1 MKKTFRII
9 ILLVLLVCVS
19 CATKE
24 TVKETEKAVETVQA
38 EPWLYPSVKNISA
51 SQWDELFK
59 ATEEEKPQETTE
71 IPPVEEPIEEVVE
84 KPVEEAVEAI
94 EETVEEVVESVKE
107 ESAVKILAEEEEKP
121 VVQEEEQIELPEM
134 EWNFAGE
141 DYRDLSWVLE
151 EEPAVATTELQGIEK
166 STTTEQGQWVEE
178 MNPDLITEMAKEYK
192 ALEEQDMVQPTFKEK
207 VLAFVKQNLL
217 YIEIAGLVIIFAI
230 VLKVLVSRAKKRH
243 EGALEKPVED
253 EGEEVDMTPSY
264 YVSPNVVPQSY
275 KDEIGDEVE
284 DTKMPTKEKSEN
296 ATNENKGS
304 KEVDAEENYDDG
316 F

>member
-1 MKKTFRII
+1 M
-9 ILLVLLVCVS
+9 LLVCVS

-24 TVKETEKAVETVQA
+24 TAKETEKAVETVQA
-38 EPWLYPSVKNISA
+38 EPWLYPSVKNIST

-59 ATEEEKPQETTE
+59 ATEEEKPQETPE
-71 IPPVEEPIEEVVE
+71 IPLVEEPIEEVVE
-84 KPVEEAVEAI
+84 KPVEEATEAI
-94 EETVEEVVESVKE
+94 EETVEEVVEEVIEEPEKE

-121 VVQEEEQIELPEM
+121 VIQEEEQIELPEM

-151 EEPAVATTELQGIEK
+151 EGPAVETTELQGIEK

-192 ALEEQDMVQPTFKEK
+192 ALEEQDMAQPTFKEK

-243 EGALEKPVED
+243 EGTLEKLVDD
-253 EGEEVDMTPSY
+253 EGQEVDMTPSY

-284 DTKMPTKEKSEN
+284 DTKMPSKEKSEN
-296 ATNENKGS
+296 ATHENKVS
-304 KEVDAEENYDDG
+304 TEVDTEENYDDG